1 MNAKP
6 NPALKR
12 SPDQTDPK
20 TVARLAPLEAPI
32 AQTLAAF
39 VARTKHDD
47 IPEAV
52 RTRSLYHMLDAAGI
66 AVAAT
71 RYDHAHRVL
80 TAVRGLGGA
89 GNVPVFGFPARLGM
103 RDAAMVNGY
112 LCHGLDYDD
121 THMAGI
127 IHPTTSVLPAVLSA
141 AAHVGASGKAMVTA
155 FVLGVEAATRI
166 ASVARGGLHQ
176 VGFHPTG
183 VVGVFGCALA
193 AGRLLGL
200 NEKELAMAQ
209 GIAVSMASGSMEFVE
224 DGAWNKRLHP
234 GWAAQAGITAAALAR
249 EGFVGAT
256 RPYDGRFGL
265 FNSYMGTYREQADLA
280 LATSGLGKIWE
291 LLQVAIKPY
300 PACHLTHACIDAA
313 LVLKEQG
320 VAPERIKS
328 IEALVPEATFKVICV
343 PEANKFKPNNSY
355 DAQFSLQ
362 WLTACAFIRG
372 KLGLAELE
380 PDEINDPEILALARK
395 VKFGAYPN
403 SPFPKAYSGEVI
415 VTLDDGRKVSH
426 REHINRGAA
435 DRPLSNAEIVAKFR
449 DNVALAFNVE
459 VVDRMQAAM
468 LGLEA
473 ASHAAEALEAFSP
486 AAAL

>member
-6 NPALKR
+6 NPVLKR
-12 SPDQTDPK
+12 SADKAD
-20 TVARLAPLEAPI
+20 ARKIESLAAPSSI
-32 AQTLAAF
+32 SRTLAAF
-39 VARTKHDD
+39 VARTRSDN
-47 IPEAV
+47 IPAEV
-52 RTRSLYHMLDAAGI
+52 RTRAVHHMLDAAGI

-89 GNVPVFGFPARLGM
+89 GNVPVFGFPAKLGM
-103 RDAAMVNGY
+103 RDAAMINGY

-127 IHPTTSVLPAVLSA
+127 IHPTASILPAVLSA
-141 AAHVGASGKAMVTA
+141 GAHVGAAGKDLVTA

-166 ASVARGGLHQ
+166 AMVARSGFHQ

-183 VVGVFGCALA
+183 IVGVFGCALA

-256 RPYDGRFGL
+256 NPYEGRFGL
-265 FNSYMGTYREQADLA
+265 YNAYMGTHREQADLS
-280 LATSGLGKIWE
+280 LATSGLGSTWE

-313 LVLKEQG
+313 LILRKQG
-320 VAPERIKS
+320 ITPERIAHV
-328 IEALVPEATFKVICV
+328 EALVPEGTFKVICV
-343 PEANKFKPNNSY
+343 PEANKLKPANSY

-362 WLTACAFIRG
+362 WLTACAFIKGR
-372 KLGLAELE
+372 LGLAELE
-380 PDEINDPEILALARK
+380 PGQINDPEILALTQK
-395 VKFGAYPN
+395 VKFGAYQD
-403 SPFPKAYSGEVI
+403 SPFPKAYSGELI
-415 VTLDDGRKVSH
+415 VTLDDGRKVAH

-435 DRPLSNAEIVAKFR
+435 DRPLSNAEIIAKFR
-449 DNVALAFNVE
+449 DNAAMAFNE
-459 VVDRMQAAM
+459 ETVDRMQDAM
-468 LGLEA
+468 LDLEA
-473 ASHAAEALEAFSP
+473 AANAAEALQVFSP
-486 AAAL
+486 AAG